1 MDTNTSLIIIQS
13 ITVIITIIYV
23 ILISQTIISNKRLN
37 QQNIFNE
44 IVRQERELKIKLW
57 EYRDIINNEKINKK
71 KIEETKLNYDTLL
84 FNYYEFLAICLYNKL
99 INEKE
104 TKLFFKTP
112 LISVKELFEKS
123 LLFKKDYANKK
134 QYPAIQWLFKKWK
147 I

>member
-1 MDTNTSLIIIQS
+1 MDINIILVIIQS
-13 ITVIITIIYV
+13 IMVITTIIYV
-23 ILISQTIISNKRLN
+23 ILISKTITSNKRLN

-57 EYRDIINNEKINKK
+57 EYREIINNEKTNKK
-71 KIEETKLNYDTLL
+71 KREETKLNYDTIL

-112 LISVKELFEKS
+112 LVSVRELFEKS
-123 LLFKKDYANKK
+123 LLFKKNYAKK
-134 QYPAIQWLFKKWK
+134 EQYKVVQWLFKRWN